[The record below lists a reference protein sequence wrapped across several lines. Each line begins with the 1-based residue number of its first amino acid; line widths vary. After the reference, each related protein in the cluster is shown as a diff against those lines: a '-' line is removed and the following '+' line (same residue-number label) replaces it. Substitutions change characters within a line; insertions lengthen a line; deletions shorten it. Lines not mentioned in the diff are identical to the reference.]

1 MAEIRS
7 SKSPVS
13 PVRLP
18 LLRSYFSVLVAA
30 FGSSSAGYALA
41 YPSSA
46 LSDLAELPDDRVLK
60 NVEILLFGVRCIP
73 ARVLFGIDVG
83 CMCSHVSSEILYV
96 Q

>member
-46 LSDLAELPDDRVLK
+46 LSDLAELPDDRVLEK
-60 NVEILLFGVRCIP
+60 CRNSAIWGKMYSS
-73 ARVLFGIDVG
+73 ARAFR
-83 CMCSHVSSEILYV
+83 Y
-96 Q
+96 